1 MMRKKKD
8 DAVSPVIGVMLML
21 VVTIIIAAVVAVF
34 ASGVGTD
41 AESAPATVLNV
52 VDVSC
57 GKEGVYDI
65 TIDSDKIM
73 VDYGAQHPYASDGI
87 EIGLIMGFLS
97 TPTDFADP
105 TGEFAQK
112 YTKVT
117 ETTPAEP
124 ATITIK
130 SNGGDTVELAKL
142 SVKVSDKSGNLLAES
157 TSVTTSET
165 ISPGDTYTFKLTKP
179 LSGKSVNVVILYGAE
194 HVILNKEVE
203 L

>member
-57 GKEGVYDI
+57 GKEGEYEVAVNYN
-65 TIDSDKIM
+65 KILE
-73 VDYGAQHPYASDGI
+73 DYPDADDPIGI
-87 EIGLIMGFLS
+87 GMAEGFLKG
-97 TPTDFADP
+97 PEEFTDPNSA
-105 TGEFAQK
+105 EAQK
-112 YTKVT
+112 YGIFT
-117 ETTPAEP
+117 EKTPAEP

>member
-57 GKEGVYDI
+57 GKEGEYEVAVNVEEI
-65 TIDSDKIM
+65 IK
-73 VDYGAQHPYASDGI
+73 DYPDDDPILTGI
-87 EIGLIMGFLS
+87 NLGFL
-97 TPTDFADP
+97 TPNVEFTDPNSA
-105 TGEFAQK
+105 EAQK
-112 YTKVT
+112 YGIFT
-117 ETTPAEP
+117 EKTPAEP

>member
-1 MMRKKKD
+1 MRKKKD

-41 AESAPATVLNV
+41 AEPAPATVLNV

-57 GKEGVYDI
+57 GKEGEYEI
-65 TIDSDKIM
+65 TVDSDKIM
-73 VDYGAQHPYASDGI
+73 EDYGEEVPGAMDGV
-87 EIGLIMGFLS
+87 EIGLIKGFLIS
-97 TPTDFADP
+97 PTEFADP
-105 TGEFAQK
+105 ASAEAQK
-112 YTKVT
+112 YSKVT
-117 ETTPAEP
+117 QITPADP

>member
-57 GKEGVYDI
+57 GKEGEYEI
-65 TIDSDKIM
+65 TIDFDKIM
-73 VDYGAQHPYASDGI
+73 ADYPEADDPISF
-87 EIGLIMGFLS
+87 GLNKGFLIS
-97 TPTDFADP
+97 PTEFADP
-105 TGEFAQK
+105 ASAEAQK
-112 YTKVT
+112 YSKVT
-117 ETTPAEP
+117 QITPADP